1 MNAEQQ
7 TQEQLAKIRQEAR
20 GDSTHH
26 LPAVPREIAALK
38 ERIVELEAKLTSW
51 RGFIHRFSSISSIHI
66 LPEPLSSEV
75 ARLAD
80 ELLSGANPGQPLLD
94 RLKELESERDGM
106 SHDLKQVREALGCDG
121 SDLPQLLGA
130 IDRLKSELLST
141 RQKLPTTDQAMVYQS
156 LLMKFK
162 SAESRLKEAEE
173 LLGRAHP
180 GMHTCETGQWFT
192 DRDDFLAN
200 KQK

>member
-38 ERIVELEAKLTSW
+38 ERIVELEAKLISW

-80 ELLSGANPGQPLLD
+80 ELLSGANPSQTLLD
-94 RLKELESERDGM
+94 RLKELEGENES
-106 SHDLKQVREALGCDG
+106 LKT
-121 SDLPQLLGA
+121 SMQLLETGKYG
-130 IDRLKSELLST
+130 RGELH
-141 RQKLPTTDQAMVYQS
+141 
-156 LLMKFK
+156 
-162 SAESRLKEAEE
+162 AEICELKE
-173 LLGRAHP
+173 RA
-180 GMHTCETGQWFT
+180 GILIREITQLRQ
-192 DRDDFLAN
+192 DRDHLD
-200 KQK
+200 QQHR